1 MGQLEAKKFVRI
13 QLENKKINE
22 LELNVNSNL
31 DITRK
36 KLKKLINFPFIFTD
50 GENNEISIDDE
61 FSSTLNDVLDGK
73 NLYIKKRLKP
83 REVLGEKLYSKNGLN
98 FYLYP
103 KANLLEN
110 KEKEAFT
117 IMIIGETGVGKSTWI
132 HSLLNYLEGIE
143 IDENI
148 RYLLF
153 DEQQKQKEYEIKYG
167 KKSLGSSV
175 TDIPEIY
182 QVGPT
187 KLFDNQLQI
196 IDTTGFGDTRGIDY
210 DSKIIEDI
218 HNLLEISKIEKI
230 NAICLI
236 FKANETRAHDR
247 LRYLLDKLFSLFGKD
262 VKNNFIIIFTFV
274 DSLSYIPI
282 KDVLKNENLSFYK
295 IFGDIK
301 NLPTFYFNNKAYF
314 ESDKNFY
321 YNMYEKNTINFQDF
335 FYYLSY
341 LRPSSLDIT
350 KKILKKR
357 IKIRR
362 RITEIYINSNH
373 IISEISSFFNENK
386 ILNDKKKSI
395 LEHINSP
402 YVLYCKYHN
411 NICHKNCK
419 GSKLCSHFCYN
430 NRCNLCN
437 CNNSEHRYIM
447 IYDYKREKEY
457 NINLIKEI
465 NMNDGE
471 STKTINRLYHFL
483 MNSIETLLNL
493 ILKNIEINDIS
504 LKKDDVNIKNEYI
517 QNTLNEIVKRR
528 NKITDFLKEILP
540 NLENIDHKGKEDII
554 YNFINKLG
562 CEEVI

>member
-103 KANLLEN
+103 KTNLLKN

-218 HNLLEISKIEKI
+218 HNLLEIS
-230 NAICLI
+230 
-236 FKANETRAHDR
+236 
-247 LRYLLDKLFSLFGKD
+247 
-262 VKNNFIIIFTFV
+262 VK
-274 DSLSYIPI
+274 
-282 KDVLKNENLSFYK
+282 
-295 IFGDIK
+295 
-301 NLPTFYFNNKAYF
+301 
-314 ESDKNFY
+314 
-321 YNMYEKNTINFQDF
+321 
-335 FYYLSY
+335 
-341 LRPSSLDIT
+341 
-350 KKILKKR
+350 
-357 IKIRR
+357 
-362 RITEIYINSNH
+362 
-373 IISEISSFFNENK
+373 
-386 ILNDKKKSI
+386 
-395 LEHINSP
+395 
-402 YVLYCKYHN
+402 
-411 NICHKNCK
+411 
-419 GSKLCSHFCYN
+419 
-430 NRCNLCN
+430 
-437 CNNSEHRYIM
+437 
-447 IYDYKREKEY
+447 
-457 NINLIKEI
+457 
-465 NMNDGE
+465 E
-471 STKTINRLYHFL
+471 STKLKIIIKLLLTSSPNNENSLSNIYFNR
-483 MNSIETLLNL
+483 
-493 ILKNIEINDIS
+493 
-504 LKKDDVNIKNEYI
+504 
-517 QNTLNEIVKRR
+517 
-528 NKITDFLKEILP
+528 
-540 NLENIDHKGKEDII
+540 
-554 YNFINKLG
+554 
-562 CEEVI
+562 

>member
-274 DSLSYIPI
+274 DSL
-282 KDVLKNENLSFYK
+282 
-295 IFGDIK
+295 
-301 NLPTFYFNNKAYF
+301 
-314 ESDKNFY
+314 
-321 YNMYEKNTINFQDF
+321 
-335 FYYLSY
+335 
-341 LRPSSLDIT
+341 
-350 KKILKKR
+350 
-357 IKIRR
+357 
-362 RITEIYINSNH
+362 IYINSNH

-517 QNTLNEIVKRR
+517 QNTLNEIIFSTSPR
-528 NKITDFLKEILP
+528 I
-540 NLENIDHKGKEDII
+540 
-554 YNFINKLG
+554 
-562 CEEVI
+562 